1 MSSKF
6 RHTPRLRH
14 TQTQMFP
21 TSRKQQSSFGRIRV
35 AQYSSVAGASGQLE
49 QEEEKRKRRTSSVH
63 ARCCVVVAGSI
74 NMVGQGPQ
82 HRLDELNA
90 DAFDENTTDHRA
102 ARYAV
107 PQASR
112 ADIFPENSL
121 PMFLSDYG
129 GKPNPSEFI
138 SPLRRQRRVSLSS
151 LILAGTCGA
160 AAGGVLYAL
169 VSSDGAR
176 DALAKIDASVAA
188 VLPASVAAQ
197 LEPSQ
202 LTASKRRT
210 DPAPPPTSEN
220 QLPGVPTV
228 KMAAW
233 SPSHDEIKAAYQG
246 ALQGNAPPPAAPS
259 VAEPDATPQLEAI
272 RRVDPDEVAASL
284 TRANTLIASGDVA
297 AARLVLRH
305 SADSGDAQA
314 AMLLAETYD
323 PAFLEKLGVRGFV
336 PNVAMARDWYEKAR
350 KFGAAEAARR
360 LEVLASR

>member
-1 MSSKF
+1 MSVHATVAPYSNLNVF
-6 RHTPRLRH
+6 DIAQPPVVFWADSSSPILL
-14 TQTQMFP
+14 
-21 TSRKQQSSFGRIRV
+21 SR
-35 AQYSSVAGASGQLE
+35 GALGQLE
-49 QEEEKRKRRTSSVH
+49 QEEEKRKRRNSPEH
-63 ARCCVVVAGSI
+63 ARCNVVVAGSI

-82 HRLDELNA
+82 YRLDDVNA
-90 DAFDENTTDHRA
+90 DAFDENTTDHRVA
-102 ARYAV
+102 HYGV
-107 PQASR
+107 PQVSR

-138 SPLRRQRRVSLSS
+138 NPLRRQRRISISS
-151 LILAGTCGA
+151 LILAGACGA
-160 AAGGVLYAL
+160 AGGGVLYAL

-176 DALAKIDASVAA
+176 DTLAKIDASIAA

-197 LEPSQ
+197 LDPSQ

-210 DPAPPPTSEN
+210 DPAPPLTSEN
-220 QLPGVPTV
+220 QVSGPSTV
-228 KMAAW
+228 EMAAW
-233 SPSHDEIKAAYQG
+233 SPSHGEIKAAYQS
-246 ALQGNAPPPAAPS
+246 ALQGSAPAPAVPS
-259 VAEPDATPQLEAI
+259 VAEPDATPQLDAI
-272 RRVDPDEVAASL
+272 HRLDPNEVAASL
-284 TRANTLIASGDVA
+284 ARANALITSGDVA

-305 SADSGDAQA
+305 PADSGDAQA